1 MHGAIARHLETAM
14 LDLIYLGG
22 TALFFALML
31 AFVKA
36 CEWLGRDRSADDG
49 R

>member
-1 MHGAIARHLETAM
+1 MD
-14 LDLIYLGG
+14 DLLYLGG

-31 AFVKA
+31 AFVRA
-36 CEWLGRDRSADDG
+36 CDWLGRDRSGDEAH